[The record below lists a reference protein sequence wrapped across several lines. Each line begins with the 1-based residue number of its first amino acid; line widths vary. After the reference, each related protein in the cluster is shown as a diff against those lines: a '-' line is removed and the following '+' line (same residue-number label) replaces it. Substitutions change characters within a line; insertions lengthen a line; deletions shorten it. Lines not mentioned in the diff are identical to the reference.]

1 MLGNFNESFADLFDL
16 NLGFGSAP
24 IYILIYLSVYGFAA
38 IVGTLG
44 NILVLTLTY
53 SYQFNLILHNSN
65 ILF

>member
-16 NLGFGSAP
+16 NSGFGSAP

-44 NILVLTLTY
+44 NILVLTPTY
-53 SYQFNLILHNSN
+53 T
-65 ILF
+65 